1 MAASPVPIQL
11 DVTTDETPSETI
23 VRFAGR
29 ITLETTEKVK
39 TTVKPLL
46 ARSKRVVLDFENVK
60 YMDSS
65 GIGTIVG
72 LYASAKAASCQ
83 LKLVNVSDKGSL
95 SIIRLWIPEK

>member
-1 MAASPVPIQL
+1 M
-11 DVTTDETPSETI
+11 TTDKTPSETI

-29 ITLETTEKVK
+29 ITLETTERVK

-46 ARSKRVVLDFENVK
+46 SESKRVVLDFANVK

-65 GIGTIVG
+65 GLGTIVG
-72 LYASAKAASCQ
+72 LYASAKAANCQ
-83 LKLVNVSDKGSL
+83 LKLVNISDKGSL